1 MKLPVWSFELQ
12 RSTDAPFERVVER
25 LLDGER
31 YHEWHPRHRRVA
43 PRLVVNDEDHVE
55 IEHRDAPIMGV
66 EEWSR
71 YVVRRQGE
79 RAILLHTGK
88 FKGFPVL
95 ILMAYWRIK
104 SANLWERFVETL

>member
-12 RSTDAPFERVVER
+12 RSTNAPFERVVER
-25 LLDGER
+25 LLDGEH
-31 YHEWHPRHRRVA
+31 YHDWHPRHRHIT
-43 PRLVVNDEDHVE
+43 PRLVVNETDHVE
-55 IEHRDAPIMGV
+55 VEYRDKPLLGV
-66 EEWSR
+66 EECSR

-79 RAILLHTGK
+79 QAILLHIGK

-95 ILMAYWRIK
+95 FLMPYWHLR